1 MNVLIC
7 CANDKFNFNSLN
19 YAHENAIKI
28 VNNNIE
34 LCDWTLVRFLVKDN
48 SFWHFLCIIC
58 IWDSIYLWQWSEW
71 LWTVKNFHR

>member
-48 SFWHFLCIIC
+48 SF
-58 IWDSIYLWQWSEW
+58 
-71 LWTVKNFHR
+71 